1 MSYHL
6 YVCFFFLMRRRPPRS
21 TLTDTLFPYT
31 TLFRSQQVDEE
42 VVGELARPR
51 SQHAMPASA
60 MIGSKHAQPAYQ
72 NRHLRPAQLEQ
83 LGAVDEQLLG
93 RHAEANRK
101 IVAETVGLRLQ
112 WLEAVRKI
120 GRAHV

>member
-1 MSYHL
+1 
-6 YVCFFFLMRRRPPRS
+6 
-21 TLTDTLFPYT
+21 
-31 TLFRSQQVDEE
+31 
-42 VVGELARPR
+42 
-51 SQHAMPASA
+51 MPASA

-112 WLEAVRKI
+112 WLEAVRI
-120 GRAHV
+120 GLFGGRAEERRVGKECVSTGSSGWSPEHEKKKISKKKP

>member
-1 MSYHL
+1 
-6 YVCFFFLMRRRPPRS
+6 
-21 TLTDTLFPYT
+21 
-31 TLFRSQQVDEE
+31 
-42 VVGELARPR
+42 
-51 SQHAMPASA
+51 MPASA

-112 WLEAVRKI
+112 WLEAVRI
-120 GRAHV
+120 GLFGGRIAPPGAEGHGDVAPRGLCGLLYPDRSAQPDEVSQAHPVAEIRLYLLIDL

>member
-1 MSYHL
+1 
-6 YVCFFFLMRRRPPRS
+6 
-21 TLTDTLFPYT
+21 
-31 TLFRSQQVDEE
+31 
-42 VVGELARPR
+42 
-51 SQHAMPASA
+51 MPASA

-112 WLEAVRKI
+112 WLEAVRI
-120 GRAHV
+120 GLFGGRIAPPGDEGQGEENGRTNGVTPATNAQTECHSLLEKKHLHSRTSHYK